1 MKRFLAAVAIGAIGM
16 ASWSAAD
23 ALTFDVR
30 NTEDSGAGSLRQA
43 VLDANAAAGPDAIGF
58 DAGLDGQTIVLTSG
72 PLEIRDS
79 LDVSGPGPDK
89 LVPGAAASARR
100 AIRSAPP
107 INRSTPG

>member
-58 DAGLDGQTIVLTSG
+58 DAGLDGQAIVLTSG
-72 PLEIRDS
+72 PLEIGDS
-79 LDVSGPGPDK
+79 LDISGPGPDK
-89 LVPGAAASARR
+89 LV
-100 AIRSAPP
+100 IRS
-107 INRSTPG
+107 